1 MLALHEFDAMT
12 LNFGWI
18 TLMSWFDDVLPC
30 HGDNDYAILHMGKEK
45 RLCNNGTLSNF
56 LVSSD
61 ESSEVYDMM
70 EGAA

>member
-1 MLALHEFDAMT
+1 MT

-18 TLMSWFDDVLPC
+18 TLMLCFDKNVITH

-45 RLCNNGTLSNF
+45 RLCDSGTLANF
-56 LVSSD
+56 LIPSD
-61 ESSEVYDMM
+61 ESLEVFDMM